1 MNIVVYIFSG
11 LFIVLTLA
19 LLFAWWRTR
28 QPQLVLLAT
37 TYGASAALALL
48 YMEWW
53 PLLAGFALAWVLRF
67 MGLDPLPPS
76 KDKQAQ

>member
-1 MNIVVYIFSG
+1 MDIVVYIFSG

-28 QPQLVLLAT
+28 QPQLILLAT
-37 TYGASAALALL
+37 TYGSGAALALL

-53 PLLAGFALAWVLRF
+53 PLLAAFALAWVLRL
-67 MGLDPLPPS
+67 MGLDPVPPR
-76 KDKQAQ
+76 KDERAR